1 MKRETSGGFTSHE
14 LLAEEEE
21 LIFLKL
27 EISDAVAL
35 GEIAVKLARAKNL
48 PVAIEVRIDEWV
60 VFHVSLPGAKPEND
74 WWIARKARVVASDG
88 HSSMYERVAAEEEGI
103 DELTWYAMNNLPE
116 ETHALHG
123 GGYPLHVVGEGHCG
137 TILVSG
143 VPQVDDHK
151 LAVAAVRE
159 FLGKLG
165 K

>member
-1 MKRETSGGFTSHE
+1 MTKRETSGGFSSAG
-14 LLAEEEE
+14 LLAEEAE
-21 LIFLKL
+21 LILPKL
-27 EISDAVAL
+27 DIADAVAL
-35 GEIAVKLARAKNL
+35 GEIAVRLARAKNL
-48 PVAIEVRIDEWV
+48 PVAVEVRIDEWK

-74 WWIARKARVVASDG
+74 WWIDRKARVVASDG
-88 HSSMYERVAAEEEGI
+88 HSSMYERVAAEEEGV
-103 DELTWYAMNNLPE
+103 DELSWSAMNNLPE

-159 FLGKLG
+159 FLGK
-165 K
+165 

>member
-21 LIFLKL
+21 LIFPKL

-35 GEIAVKLARAKNL
+35 GEIAVKLARAKKL

-60 VFHVSLPGAKPEND
+60 VFHVSLPGTKPEND

>member
-1 MKRETSGGFTSHE
+1 MAREKIETSGGFSSHE
-14 LLAEEEE
+14 LLREEEE
-21 LIFLKL
+21 LILRKL
-27 EISDAVAL
+27 EIEDAVAL
-35 GEIAVKLARAKNL
+35 GEIAMRMARAKNL
-48 PVAIEVRIDEWV
+48 PVAIEVRIDEWK

-74 WWIARKARVVASDG
+74 WWIDRKARVVASDG
-88 HSSMYERVAAEEEGI
+88 HSSMYERVAAEEEGV

-151 LAVAAVRE
+151 LAVAALRE
-159 FLGKLG
+159 FLGK
-165 K
+165 

>member
-1 MKRETSGGFTSHE
+1 MTKRETSGGFSSAG
-14 LLAEEEE
+14 LLAEEAE
-21 LIFLKL
+21 LILPKL
-27 EISDAVAL
+27 DIADAVAL
-35 GEIAVKLARAKNL
+35 GQIAVRLARAKNL
-48 PVAIEVRIDEWV
+48 PVAIEVRIDEWK

-74 WWIARKARVVASDG
+74 WWIDRKARVVANDG

-159 FLGKLG
+159 FLGK
-165 K
+165 

>member
-1 MKRETSGGFTSHE
+1 MAREKIETSGGFSSHE
-14 LLAEEEE
+14 LLREEEE
-21 LIFLKL
+21 LILRKL
-27 EISDAVAL
+27 DVEDAVTL
-35 GEIAVKLARAKNL
+35 GEIAMRMAQAKNL
-48 PVAIEVRIDEWV
+48 PVAIEVRIDEWK

-74 WWIARKARVVASDG
+74 WWIDRKARVVASDG
-88 HSSMYERVAAEEEGI
+88 HSSMYERVAAEEEGV

-151 LAVAAVRE
+151 LAVAALRE
-159 FLGKLG
+159 FLGK
-165 K
+165 

>member
-21 LIFLKL
+21 LIFPKL

-60 VFHVSLPGAKPEND
+60 VFHVSLPGTKPEND
-74 WWIARKARVVASDG
+74 WWISRKARVVASDG
-88 HSSMYERVAAEEEGI
+88 HSSMYERVAAEEEGV
-103 DELTWYAMNNLPE
+103 DELSWYAMNSLPE

-123 GGYPLHVVGEGHCG
+123 GGYPIHVVGEGHCG

>member
-1 MKRETSGGFTSHE
+1 MTKRETSGGFSSHE

-21 LIFLKL
+21 LILPKL
-27 EISDAVAL
+27 EVADAVAL
-35 GEIAVKLARAKNL
+35 GEIAVRLARAKNL
-48 PVAIEVRIDEWV
+48 PVAIEVRIDEWK

-74 WWIARKARVVASDG
+74 WWIDRKARVVASDG
-88 HSSMYERVAAEEEGI
+88 HSSMYERVAAEEEGV
-103 DELTWYAMNNLPE
+103 DELSWYAMNNLPE

-159 FLGKLG
+159 FLGK
-165 K
+165 

>member
-1 MKRETSGGFTSHE
+1 MKRETSGGFTSQE
-14 LLAEEEE
+14 LLSEEEE
-21 LIFLKL
+21 LIFPKL

-35 GEIAVKLARAKNL
+35 GEIAVKRAREKNL
-48 PVAIEVRIDEWV
+48 PVAIEVRIDDWV

-88 HSSMYERVAAEEEGI
+88 HSSMYERVAAEEEGV
-103 DELTWYAMNNLPE
+103 DELAWYAMNNLPE

-123 GGYPLHVVGEGHCG
+123 GGYPIHVVGEGHCG

-159 FLGKLG
+159 FLGK
-165 K
+165 

>member
-21 LIFLKL
+21 LIFPKF
-27 EISDAVAL
+27 EISDAIAL

-60 VFHVSLPGAKPEND
+60 VFHVSLPGTKPEND

>member
-1 MKRETSGGFTSHE
+1 MTKRETSGGFSSHE

-21 LIFLKL
+21 LILPKL
-27 EISDAVAL
+27 EIADAVAL
-35 GEIAVKLARAKNL
+35 GEIALRLARAKNL
-48 PVAIEVRIDEWV
+48 PVAIEVRIDEWK

-74 WWIARKARVVASDG
+74 WWIDRKARVVASDG
-88 HSSMYERVAAEEEGI
+88 HSSMYERVAAEEEGV
-103 DELTWYAMNNLPE
+103 DELSWYAMNNLPE

-159 FLGKLG
+159 FLGK
-165 K
+165 

>member
-1 MKRETSGGFTSHE
+1 MTKRETSGGFSSHE

-21 LIFLKL
+21 LILPKL
-27 EISDAVAL
+27 EIADAVAL
-35 GEIAVKLARAKNL
+35 GEIALRLARAKNL
-48 PVAIEVRIDEWV
+48 PVAIEVRIDEWK

-74 WWIARKARVVASDG
+74 WWIDRKARVVASDG
-88 HSSMYERVAAEEEGI
+88 HSSMYERVAAEEEGV
-103 DELTWYAMNNLPE
+103 DELSWYAMNNLPE

-151 LAVAAVRE
+151 LAVAALRE
-159 FLGKLG
+159 FLGK
-165 K
+165 

>member
-1 MKRETSGGFTSHE
+1 MRRETSGGFSSHE
-14 LLAEEEE
+14 LLAEEAE
-21 LIFLKL
+21 LILPKL

-35 GEIAVKLARAKNL
+35 GEIAVRLARSKNL
-48 PVAIEVRIDEWV
+48 PVAIEVRIDEWK
-60 VFHVSLPGAKPEND
+60 VFHVSLPGTKPEND
-74 WWIARKARVVASDG
+74 WWIDRKARVVASDG

-103 DELTWYAMNNLPE
+103 DELSWYAMNNLPQ

-151 LAVAAVRE
+151 LAVAALRE
-159 FLGKLG
+159 FLGR
-165 K
+165 

>member
-1 MKRETSGGFTSHE
+1 MKRETRGGFTSHE

-21 LIFLKL
+21 LIFPKL

-60 VFHVSLPGAKPEND
+60 VFHVSLPGTKPEND

-159 FLGKLG
+159 FLGKLR

>member
-1 MKRETSGGFTSHE
+1 MTKRETSGGFSSHE

-21 LIFLKL
+21 LILPKL
-27 EISDAVAL
+27 EVADAVAL
-35 GEIAVKLARAKNL
+35 GEIALRLARAKNL
-48 PVAIEVRIDEWV
+48 PVAIEVRIDEWK

-74 WWIARKARVVASDG
+74 WWIDRKARVVASDG
-88 HSSMYERVAAEEEGI
+88 HSSMYERVAAEEEGV
-103 DELTWYAMNNLPE
+103 DELSWYAMNNLPE

-159 FLGKLG
+159 FLGK
-165 K
+165 

>member
-1 MKRETSGGFTSHE
+1 MKRETSGGFSSHE

-21 LIFLKL
+21 LIFPKL
-27 EISDAVAL
+27 EIADAIAL
-35 GEIAVKLARAKNL
+35 GEIAVRLARAKNL
-48 PVAIEVRIDEWV
+48 PVAIEVRIDDWK
-60 VFHVSLPGAKPEND
+60 VFHLSLPGTTPEND
-74 WWIARKARVVASDG
+74 WWIDRKARVVASDG

-123 GGYPLHVVGEGHCG
+123 GGYPLHVIGEGHCG

-159 FLGKLG
+159 FLRK
-165 K
+165 

>member
-1 MKRETSGGFTSHE
+1 MKRETSGGFSSHE
-14 LLAEEEE
+14 LLAEEAE
-21 LIFLKL
+21 LILPKL

-35 GEIAVKLARAKNL
+35 GEIAVRLARSKNL
-48 PVAIEVRIDEWV
+48 PVAIEVRIDEWK
-60 VFHVSLPGAKPEND
+60 VFHVSLPGTKPEND
-74 WWIARKARVVASDG
+74 WWIDRKARVVASDG

-103 DELTWYAMNNLPE
+103 DELSWYAMNNLPQ

-151 LAVAAVRE
+151 LAVAALRE
-159 FLGKLG
+159 FLGK
-165 K
+165 

>member
-1 MKRETSGGFTSHE
+1 MAREKIETSGGFSSHE
-14 LLAEEEE
+14 LLREEEE
-21 LIFLKL
+21 LILRKL
-27 EISDAVAL
+27 DIEDAVAL
-35 GEIAVKLARAKNL
+35 GEIAMRMAQAKNL
-48 PVAIEVRIDEWV
+48 PVAIEVRIDEWK

-74 WWIARKARVVASDG
+74 WWIDRKARVVASDG
-88 HSSMYERVAAEEEGI
+88 HSSMYERVAAEEEGV

-151 LAVAAVRE
+151 LAVAALRE
-159 FLGKLG
+159 FLGK
-165 K
+165 

>member
-1 MKRETSGGFTSHE
+1 MTKRETSGGFSSAG
-14 LLAEEEE
+14 LLAEEAE
-21 LIFLKL
+21 LILLKL
-27 EISDAVAL
+27 DIADAVAL
-35 GEIAVKLARAKNL
+35 GEIAVRLARAKNL
-48 PVAIEVRIDEWV
+48 PVAIEVRIDEWK

-74 WWIARKARVVASDG
+74 WWIDRKARVVANDG

-159 FLGKLG
+159 FLGK
-165 K
+165 

>member
-1 MKRETSGGFTSHE
+1 MKRENSGGFTSQE
-14 LLAEEEE
+14 LLSEEEE
-21 LIFLKL
+21 LIFPKL

-74 WWIARKARVVASDG
+74 WWISRKARVVASDG
-88 HSSMYERVAAEEEGI
+88 HSSMYERVAAEEEGV
-103 DELTWYAMNNLPE
+103 DELSWYAMNNLPE

-123 GGYPLHVVGEGHCG
+123 GGYPIHVVGEGHCG

-159 FLGKLG
+159 FLGK
-165 K
+165 

>member
-1 MKRETSGGFTSHE
+1 MAREKIETSGGFSSHE
-14 LLAEEEE
+14 LLREEEE
-21 LIFLKL
+21 LILRKL
-27 EISDAVAL
+27 DVEDAVAL
-35 GEIAVKLARAKNL
+35 GEIAMRMARAKNL
-48 PVAIEVRIDEWV
+48 PVAIEVRIDEWK

-74 WWIARKARVVASDG
+74 WWIDRKARVVASDG
-88 HSSMYERVAAEEEGI
+88 HSSMYERVAAEEEGV

-151 LAVAAVRE
+151 LAVAALRE
-159 FLGKLG
+159 FLGK
-165 K
+165 

>member
-1 MKRETSGGFTSHE
+1 MTKRETSGGFSSAG

-21 LIFLKL
+21 LILPKL
-27 EISDAVAL
+27 DIADAVAL
-35 GEIAVKLARAKNL
+35 GEIAVRLARAKNL
-48 PVAIEVRIDEWV
+48 PVAIEVRIDEWK

-74 WWIARKARVVASDG
+74 WWIDRKARVVASDG

-103 DELTWYAMNNLPE
+103 DELSWYAMNNLPE

-151 LAVAAVRE
+151 LAVAALRE
-159 FLGKLG
+159 FLGK
-165 K
+165 

>member
-21 LIFLKL
+21 LIFPKL

-48 PVAIEVRIDEWV
+48 PVAIEVRIDDWV
-60 VFHVSLPGAKPEND
+60 VFHVSLPGTKPEND
-74 WWIARKARVVASDG
+74 WWISRKARVVASDG
-88 HSSMYERVAAEEEGI
+88 HSSMYERVAAEEEGV
-103 DELTWYAMNNLPE
+103 DELAWYAMNNIPE

-123 GGYPLHVVGEGHCG
+123 GGYPIHVVGEGHRG

-159 FLGKLG
+159 FLGKLR

>member
-1 MKRETSGGFTSHE
+1 MTKRETSGGFSSHE

-21 LIFLKL
+21 LILPKL
-27 EISDAVAL
+27 DIADAVAL
-35 GEIAVKLARAKNL
+35 GEIALRLARAKNL
-48 PVAIEVRIDEWV
+48 PVAIEVRIDEWK

-74 WWIARKARVVASDG
+74 WWIDRKARVVASDG
-88 HSSMYERVAAEEEGI
+88 HSSMYERVAAEEEGV
-103 DELTWYAMNNLPE
+103 DELSWYAMNNLPE

-159 FLGKLG
+159 FLGK
-165 K
+165 

>member
-1 MKRETSGGFTSHE
+1 MAREKIETSGGFSSHE
-14 LLAEEEE
+14 LLREEEE
-21 LIFLKL
+21 LILRKL
-27 EISDAVAL
+27 DVADAVAL
-35 GEIAVKLARAKNL
+35 GEIAMRMARAKNL
-48 PVAIEVRIDEWV
+48 PVAIEVRIDEWK

-74 WWIARKARVVASDG
+74 WWIDRKARVVASDG
-88 HSSMYERVAAEEEGI
+88 HSSMYERVAAEEEGV

-151 LAVAAVRE
+151 LAVAALRK
-159 FLGKLG
+159 FLGK
-165 K
+165 

>member
-1 MKRETSGGFTSHE
+1 MKRENSGGFTSQE
-14 LLAEEEE
+14 LLSEEEE
-21 LIFLKL
+21 LIFPKL

-74 WWIARKARVVASDG
+74 WWISRKARVVASDG
-88 HSSMYERVAAEEEGI
+88 HSSMYERVAAEEEGV
-103 DELTWYAMNNLPE
+103 DELAWYAMNNLPE

-123 GGYPLHVVGEGHCG
+123 GGYPIHVVGEGHCG

-159 FLGKLG
+159 FLGK
-165 K
+165 

>member
-1 MKRETSGGFTSHE
+1 MKRETSGGFSSHE
-14 LLAEEEE
+14 LLAEEAE
-21 LIFLKL
+21 LILPKL

-35 GEIAVKLARAKNL
+35 GEIAVRLARSKNL
-48 PVAIEVRIDEWV
+48 PVAIEVRIDEWK
-60 VFHVSLPGAKPEND
+60 VFHVSLPGTKPEND
-74 WWIARKARVVASDG
+74 WWIDRKARVVASDG

-103 DELTWYAMNNLPE
+103 DELSWYAMNNLPQ

-151 LAVAAVRE
+151 LAVAALRE
-159 FLGKLG
+159 FLGR
-165 K
+165 

>member
-1 MKRETSGGFTSHE
+1 MAREKIETSGGFSSHE
-14 LLAEEEE
+14 LLREEEE
-21 LIFLKL
+21 LILRKL
-27 EISDAVAL
+27 DIEDAVAL
-35 GEIAVKLARAKNL
+35 GEIAMRMARAKNL
-48 PVAIEVRIDEWV
+48 PVAIEVRIDEWK

-74 WWIARKARVVASDG
+74 WWIDRKARVVASDG
-88 HSSMYERVAAEEEGI
+88 HSSMYERVAAEEEGV

-151 LAVAAVRE
+151 LAVAALRE
-159 FLGKLG
+159 FLGK
-165 K
+165 

>member
-1 MKRETSGGFTSHE
+1 MTKRETSGGFSSAG

-21 LIFLKL
+21 LILPKL
-27 EISDAVAL
+27 EVADAVAL
-35 GEIAVKLARAKNL
+35 GEIAVQLARAKNL
-48 PVAIEVRIDEWV
+48 PVAIEVRIDEWK

-74 WWIARKARVVASDG
+74 WWIDRKARVVASDG
-88 HSSMYERVAAEEEGI
+88 HSSMYERVAAEEEGV
-103 DELTWYAMNNLPE
+103 DELSWYAMNNLPE

-159 FLGKLG
+159 FLGK
-165 K
+165 